1 MSRVNVLCNGLK
13 EDEKAELE
21 RIFSKTIDIYA
32 EANGI
37 HNPSVC
43 SEEWKQEL
51 REDGICEEDITM
63 ITTRINEIRNRRSK
77 VAD

>member
-13 EDEKAELE
+13 EDEKAKLE
-21 RIFSKTIDIYA
+21 KIFSKTIDIYA
-32 EANGI
+32 EAKGI
-37 HNPSVC
+37 HNTSVC

-63 ITTRINEIRNRRSK
+63 IIDRINEIRSNKTK
-77 VAD
+77 VVD

>member
-21 RIFSKTIDIYA
+21 KILSKTIDIYA
-32 EANGI
+32 EAKGI

-51 REDGICEEDITM
+51 REDGICEEDIT
-63 ITTRINEIRNRRSK
+63 IIIDQINEIRVTK
-77 VAD
+77 LKL